1 MGIAITDPTIASIAL
16 ICVFIVSFLLGS
28 IPWGV
33 ILSKGVYKKDI
44 RDVGSGNIGTTNA
57 FRAMGKKGGALV
69 FVLDVL
75 KGVVAGLV
83 GFFVGEWLS
92 GGTGTIPF
100 TGPIP
105 AYAGQLSCAIAF
117 IGCTWGHIFTP
128 WLKFKGGKGIAVAF
142 GCELIFLG
150 WGGALTDLAVFVLV
164 IAIFRMVSLGS
175 ICAAIALPFIALF
188 LYFGNWIVVGI
199 AVVVALTVLWA
210 HRSNISRI
218 RNGEESKIGH
228 KK

>member
-1 MGIAITDPTIASIAL
+1 MGIAITDPMVLTVAY
-16 ICVFIVSFLLGS
+16 ICVFVASFFLGS

-33 ILSKGVYKKDI
+33 ILSRGVYKKDI

-57 FRAMGKKGGALV
+57 FRAMGKKGGAVV
-69 FVLDVL
+69 FILDMG
-75 KGVVAGLV
+75 KGVLAGLI

-92 GGTGTIPF
+92 GATGTIPF

-105 AYAGQLSCAIAF
+105 ASAGQLSCVLSFA
-117 IGCTWGHIFTP
+117 GCIWGHIFTP

-150 WGGALTDLAVFVLV
+150 WEGALIQLAVFVVVTL
-164 IAIFRMVSLGS
+164 ISRMVSLGS

-188 LYFGNWIVVGI
+188 IYFGNWIVVGI
-199 AVVVALTVLWA
+199 VCLVAITVVWA
-210 HRSNISRI
+210 HRANISRI
-218 RNGEESKIGH
+218 RNGEESKLGQ